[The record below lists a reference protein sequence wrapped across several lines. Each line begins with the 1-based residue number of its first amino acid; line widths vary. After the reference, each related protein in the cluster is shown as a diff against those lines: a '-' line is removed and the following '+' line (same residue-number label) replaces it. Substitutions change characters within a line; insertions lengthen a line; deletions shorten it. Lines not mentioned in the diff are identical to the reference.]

1 MSVQKQGLV
10 TLQTL
15 PKKKKEANVVSVSK
29 CSKLKATKSL
39 RKKNQVTFLISM
51 LKTILVTER
60 LMGSQLE
67 DRKIDNSL
75 LQKVVSSENV
85 RSFTEI

>member
-10 TLQTL
+10 TLQTR
-15 PKKKKEANVVSVSK
+15 PKKKEGNVVSVSK

-67 DRKIDNSL
+67 DRTIDNSL